1 MKKAL
6 LATVASL
13 FLVACSNADGLSTY
27 EEYGVLEETIDVAQ
41 YEPKVET
48 DNDGNRVILFYEDD
62 RVAYKSVYVKDERHL
77 KVISTDDEAPLYND
91 TL

>member
-1 MKKAL
+1 M
-6 LATVASL
+6 
-13 FLVACSNADGLSTY
+13 
-27 EEYGVLEETIDVAQ
+27 LEETIDAAH

-48 DNDGNRVILFYEDD
+48 DNDGNRVILFYEEE

-77 KVISTDDEAPLYND
+77 KVISTDAEAPLYND

>member
-1 MKKAL
+1 MKKAFLAMVAPL
-6 LATVASL
+6 L
-13 FLVACSNADGLSTY
+13 LVACSNQDDLSTY
-27 EEYGVLEETIDVAQ
+27 EEYGVLEEKIDFEQ

-48 DNDGNRVILFYEDD
+48 DNDGNRVILFYDGE
-62 RVAYKSVYVKDERHL
+62 RVAYKSVYVRDERHL

>member
-1 MKKAL
+1 MKKVL
-6 LATVASL
+6 LATVASM
-13 FLVACSNADGLSTY
+13 FLVACSNADDLSTY

-48 DNDGNRVILFYEDD
+48 DNDGNRVILFYEDE
-62 RVAYKSVYVKDERHL
+62 RVAYKSVYVKNERHL
-77 KVISTDDEAPLYND
+77 KVISTGAEAPLYND

>member
-1 MKKAL
+1 MKKVL
-6 LATVASL
+6 LALIASL
-13 FLVACSNADGLSTY
+13 FLAACSNQDDLSTY
-27 EEYGVLEETIDVAQ
+27 EEYGVLEETIELSQ

-48 DNDGNRVILFYEDD
+48 DNDGNRVILFYEDE

>member
-1 MKKAL
+1 MKKVIL
-6 LATVASL
+6 VMVASL
-13 FLVACSNADGLSTY
+13 FLVACSNEDDLSTY
-27 EEYGVLEETIDVAQ
+27 EEYGVLEEKIDVAQ

-48 DNDGNRVILFYEDD
+48 DNDGNRIILFYEGE

>member
-6 LATVASL
+6 LAMFASL
-13 FLVACSNADGLSTY
+13 FLVACSNEDDLSTY
-27 EEYGVLEETIDVAQ
+27 EEYGVLEETIEIAQ

-48 DNDGNRVILFYEDD
+48 DNDGNRVILFYEGE

>member
-1 MKKAL
+1 MKKAV
-6 LATVASL
+6 LAMVASL
-13 FLVACSNADGLSTY
+13 FLVACSNEDDLSTY
-27 EEYGVLEETIDVAQ
+27 EEYGVLEVKIDVAK

-48 DNDGNRVILFYEDD
+48 DNDGNRVILFYEGE

>member
-1 MKKAL
+1 MKKVL

-13 FLVACSNADGLSTY
+13 FLVACSNADDLSTY

-48 DNDGNRVILFYEDD
+48 DNDGNRVILFYEDE
-62 RVAYKSVYVKDERHL
+62 RVAYKSVYVKNERHL
-77 KVISTDDEAPLYND
+77 KVISTDAEAPLYND

>member
-1 MKKAL
+1 MKKVL
-6 LATVASL
+6 LALVASL
-13 FLVACSNADGLSTY
+13 FLVGCSNADDLSTY

-48 DNDGNRVILFYEDD
+48 DNDGNRVILFYEDE

-77 KVISTDDEAPLYND
+77 KVVSTDDEAPLYND

>member
-1 MKKAL
+1 MKKVIL
-6 LATVASL
+6 VMVASL
-13 FLVACSNADGLSTY
+13 FLVACSNEDDLSTY
-27 EEYGVLEETIDVAQ
+27 EEYGVLEEKIDVAQ

-48 DNDGNRVILFYEDD
+48 DNDGNRVILFYEGE

-77 KVISTDDEAPLYND
+77 KFISTNDEAPLYND